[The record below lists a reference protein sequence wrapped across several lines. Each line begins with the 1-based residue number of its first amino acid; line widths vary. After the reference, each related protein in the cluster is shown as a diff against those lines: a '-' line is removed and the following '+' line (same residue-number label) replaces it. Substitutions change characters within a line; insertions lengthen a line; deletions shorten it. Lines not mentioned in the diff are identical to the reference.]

1 MNEIVNNF
9 FLARDVFMPEI
20 HWRQP
25 EFIYSA
31 CGTFKKNKERI
42 QNLKKQKI
50 QYICIYYIHIY
61 IYIYIYIYQDEL
73 DKACFQNDMAYVD
86 FEDLTR
92 KTTCDKIL
100 RDKTFNIAFK

>member
-1 MNEIVNNF
+1 
-9 FLARDVFMPEI
+9 MPEI
-20 HWRQP
+20 HLRQH

-50 QYICIYYIHIY
+50 
-61 IYIYIYIYQDEL
+61 IYQDEL
-73 DKACFQNDMAYVD
+73 DKACFQDDMAYVD

-92 KTTCDKIL
+92 IKKNNL
-100 RDKTFNIAFK
+100 

>member
-9 FLARDVFMPEI
+9 FLARDVSMPEI
-20 HWRQP
+20 HLRQP

-50 QYICIYYIHIY
+50 QYIY
-61 IYIYIYIYQDEL
+61 IYIYIHIYNIYI
-73 DKACFQNDMAYVD
+73 
-86 FEDLTR
+86 
-92 KTTCDKIL
+92 KT
-100 RDKTFNIAFK
+100 N